1 MTLLEY
7 MRKKRGAATEI
18 AKARGVGV
26 SFVSQ
31 MANGTRK
38 INAGWAMFLEQFT
51 GGIVS
56 RKDNYTDWR
65 QIWPELSEGE

>member
-7 MRKKRGAATEI
+7 IRQKRGAATEI
-18 AKARGVGV
+18 ANARGVGV

-38 INAGWAMFLEQFT
+38 INAGWAMFLEKFT
-51 GGIVS
+51 GGVVS
-56 RKDNYTDWR
+56 RQDNYADWHE
-65 QIWPELSEGE
+65 IWPELSEGD